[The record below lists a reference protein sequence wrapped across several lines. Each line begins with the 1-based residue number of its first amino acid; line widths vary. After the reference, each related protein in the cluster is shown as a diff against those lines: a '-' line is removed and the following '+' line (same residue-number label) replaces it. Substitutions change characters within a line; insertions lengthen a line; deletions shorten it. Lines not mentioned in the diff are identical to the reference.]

1 MKNAVVELVPQQQF
15 SPGGVSLVTRQDV
28 AALKAHKK
36 LLKEF
41 ISSQMREAQFSD
53 PNAEDYG
60 EGDYGIIPGSKKKSL
75 LKPGAEKL
83 LKLFKLG
90 CRNRQ
95 VDKVIDRS
103 ANFAMF
109 TYRSEIFCLRSGV
122 VVADC
127 EGSTNSQENK
137 YRERTV
143 WKKKELPNG
152 QEISESS
159 KEETPVC
166 DILNTLMKMTQK
178 RSMIGATIIATAA
191 SDYFTQDM
199 ELDETP
205 SQTKKRINEAGNAK
219 PKSERKSVAA
229 QRVSPVA
236 VAHQKAPMCCEKR
249 MLISKY
255 PDRETG
261 LHPYFCMTCR
271 TKQPGPA
278 SLAKG
283 EK

>member
-1 MKNAVVELVPQQQF
+1 MKNAVAELIPQQPF
-15 SPGGVSLVTRQDV
+15 SLAQTPLITKQDLT
-28 AALKAHKK
+28 ALKAHKK

-41 ISSQMREAQFSD
+41 ISSQMREAQFSN

-95 VDKVIDRS
+95 VDKLIDRQG
-103 ANFAMF
+103 NFAMF
-109 TYRSEIFCLRSGV
+109 TYRSEVYDLRSGV
-122 VVADC
+122 VIADC
-127 EGSTNSQENK
+127 EGITNSQENK

-143 WKKKELPNG
+143 WKKKQIPGGE
-152 QEISESS
+152 EITESL
-159 KEETPVC
+159 KEETPIC

-178 RSMIGATIIATAA
+178 RSMIGATIIATGA

-205 SQTKKRINEAGNAK
+205 AQTKKALAEGSPARK
-219 PKSERKSVAA
+219 QERKTVAA
-229 QRVSPVA
+229 AKEKLAV
-236 VAHQKAPMCCEKR
+236 VAHLKIPVCCGKD
-249 MLISKY
+249 MIVSKY
-255 PDRETG
+255 PDRDSG
-261 LHPYFCMTCR
+261 FHPYYCMTCR
-271 TKQPGPA
+271 KKQPGPDE
-278 SLAKG
+278 LAKG
-283 EK
+283 LK

>member
-1 MKNAVVELVPQQQF
+1 MKNAVAELIPQPTFAPTGVP
-15 SPGGVSLVTRQDV
+15 LITKQDV
-28 AALKAHKK
+28 NALKAHKK

-53 PNAEDYG
+53 PSAEGYG

-90 CRNRQ
+90 CRSRQ
-95 VDKVIDRS
+95 VDKVIDRDG
-103 ANFAMF
+103 NFAMF
-109 TYRSEIFCLRSGV
+109 TYRSEVYCLRTGV
-122 VVADC
+122 VIADC

-143 WKKKELPNG
+143 WKKKQTSSGE
-152 QEISESS
+152 EISESN
-159 KEETPVC
+159 KEETPIC

-178 RSMIGATIIATAA
+178 RSMIGAAIIATAA

-199 ELDETP
+199 EPDETP
-205 SQTKKRINEAGNAK
+205 AQTRKHLAPAPES
-219 PKSERKSVAA
+219 KSRQARKSAA
-229 QRVSPVA
+229 PLKKSTGA
-236 VAHQKAPMCCEKR
+236 VVTHSAPICCGKE
-249 MLISKY
+249 MIVSKY

-271 TKQPGPA
+271 KKQPGPEA
-278 SLAKG
+278 VAKG
-283 EK
+283 FK